1 MNYLIIGASAAG
13 ISAAQRLR
21 EVDDEA
27 EITVISKDEEVYSR
41 CMLHYLIAGERDLA
55 GLKFITDNFWEQYDV
70 EWIKGTEVKRVKAD
84 DRYVELADGSQ
95 YSYDKLLIATGST
108 PFFPP
113 IDGLEQGREVF
124 GLRDLADAQEIA
136 QLGAEIEE
144 AAIIGAGLVGMDAAV
159 GLHELGLDVSVVEF
173 EDRILPRQ
181 LDEEA
186 SARYQSRFE
195 EAGIDIIT
203 RRGAQEILTD
213 EENHV
218 QGLNLDNGRE
228 ISAQLVIVATGV
240 RPNISLVDGT
250 GIEID
255 KGIVVDEYQQTS
267 LDNIYAAGDVSQSK
281 EVFSE
286 ELTLTPIWPLAVKQ
300 GKIAA
305 QNMAGEEEKITD
317 NFAYQNSMRFLGLS
331 AITYGVVNV
340 DENDYNI
347 YVSQD
352 KNKYKKLILKDNQ
365 LRGAIFIGEI
375 NNSGV
380 YGRLIKE
387 EIDLSDKKDRLFELS
402 YGDFFQEKEN
412 GEFEY

>member
-1 MNYLIIGASAAG
+1 MKYLIIGASAAG

-21 EVDDEA
+21 EVDDKA
-27 EITVISKDEEVYSR
+27 DITVISKDEEVYSR

-55 GLKFITDNFWEQYDV
+55 GLKFIPNNFWAQYDI
-70 EWIKGTEVKRVKAD
+70 EWIKGTEVKEVKVD
-84 DRYVELADGSQ
+84 DRYVELADESQ

-113 IDGLEQGREVF
+113 IDGLEQGKEVF

-144 AAIIGAGLVGMDAAV
+144 AAVIGAGLVGMDAAV

-203 RRGAQEILTD
+203 ERGAQEIITD
-213 EENHV
+213 EDNHV

-286 ELTLTPIWPLAVKQ
+286 ELTLTPIWPLAIKQ

-331 AITYGVVNV
+331 AITYGLVNV
-340 DENDYNI
+340 DEDDYNI

-352 KNKYKKLILKDNQ
+352 KNEYKKLILKDNQ

-387 EIDLSDKKDRLFELS
+387 GIDLSDKKDRLFELS

-412 GEFEY
+412 GEFQY

>member
-1 MNYLIIGASAAG
+1 MKYLIIGASAAG

-21 EVDDEA
+21 EVDDKA
-27 EITVISKDEEVYSR
+27 DITVISKDEEVYSR

-55 GLKFITDNFWEQYDV
+55 GLKFIPNNFWAQYDI
-70 EWIKGTEVKRVKAD
+70 EWIKGTEVKEVKVD
-84 DRYVELADGSQ
+84 DRYVELADESQ

-113 IDGLEQGREVF
+113 IDGLEQGKEVF

-144 AAIIGAGLVGMDAAV
+144 AAVIGAGLVGMDAAV

-203 RRGAQEILTD
+203 ERGAQEIITD
-213 EENHV
+213 EDNHV

-286 ELTLTPIWPLAVKQ
+286 ELTLTPIWPLAIKQ

-331 AITYGVVNV
+331 AITYGLVNV
-340 DENDYNI
+340 DEDDYNI

-352 KNKYKKLILKDNQ
+352 KNEYKKLILKDNQ

-387 EIDLSDKKDRLFELS
+387 GIDLSDKKDRLFELS
-402 YGDFFQEKEN
+402 YGDFFQEKKN
-412 GEFEY
+412 GEFQY

>member
-1 MNYLIIGASAAG
+1 M
-13 ISAAQRLR
+13 
-21 EVDDEA
+21 
-27 EITVISKDEEVYSR
+27 
-41 CMLHYLIAGERDLA
+41 
-55 GLKFITDNFWEQYDV
+55 
-70 EWIKGTEVKRVKAD
+70 
-84 DRYVELADGSQ
+84 
-95 YSYDKLLIATGST
+95 
-108 PFFPP
+108 
-113 IDGLEQGREVF
+113 

-144 AAIIGAGLVGMDAAV
+144 AAVIGAGLVGMDAAV

-203 RRGAQEILTD
+203 ERGAQEIITD
-213 EENHV
+213 EDNHV

-286 ELTLTPIWPLAVKQ
+286 ELTLTPIWPLAIKQ

-331 AITYGVVNV
+331 AITYGLVNV
-340 DENDYNI
+340 DEDDYNI

-352 KNKYKKLILKDNQ
+352 KNEYKKLILKDNQ

-387 EIDLSDKKDRLFELS
+387 GIDLSDKKDRLFELS

-412 GEFEY
+412 GEFQY

>member
-1 MNYLIIGASAAG
+1 MKYLIIGASAAG

-21 EVDDEA
+21 EVDDKA
-27 EITVISKDEEVYSR
+27 DITVISKDEEVYSR

-55 GLKFITDNFWEQYDV
+55 GLKFIPNNFWAQYDI
-70 EWIKGTEVKRVKAD
+70 EWIKGTEVKEVKAD
-84 DRYVELADGSQ
+84 DRYVELADESQ

-113 IDGLEQGREVF
+113 IDGLEQGKEVF

-144 AAIIGAGLVGMDAAV
+144 AAVIGAGLVGMDAAV

-203 RRGAQEILTD
+203 ERGAQEIITD
-213 EENHV
+213 EDNHV

-286 ELTLTPIWPLAVKQ
+286 ELTLTPIWPLAIKQ

-331 AITYGVVNV
+331 AITYGLVNV
-340 DENDYNI
+340 DEDDYNI

-352 KNKYKKLILKDNQ
+352 KNEYKKLILKDNQ

-387 EIDLSDKKDRLFELS
+387 GIDLSDKKDRLFELS

-412 GEFEY
+412 GEFQY